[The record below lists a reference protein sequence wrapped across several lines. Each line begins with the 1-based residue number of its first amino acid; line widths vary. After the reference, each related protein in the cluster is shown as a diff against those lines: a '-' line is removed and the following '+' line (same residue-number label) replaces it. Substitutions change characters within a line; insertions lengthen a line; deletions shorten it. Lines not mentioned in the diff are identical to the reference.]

1 MNDFFR
7 FIASPTGRAVRIVA
21 GLTLAGTSLL
31 GAKKP
36 NLPLLGIS
44 MVPLAAG
51 LFDWCVMG
59 PLAGKPFEGE
69 ALRRQLGE

>member
-7 FIASPTGRAVRIVA
+7 FIASPTGRAVRIAA

-31 GAKKP
+31 GARKP
-36 NLPLLGIS
+36 NMPLLGLS

-51 LFDWCVMG
+51 LFDWCMMG
-59 PLAGKPFEGE
+59 PLAGKPFQGE
-69 ALRRQLGE
+69 ALRRQLGA

>member
-7 FIASPTGRAVRIVA
+7 FIASPTGRVVRIAA
-21 GLTLAGTSLL
+21 GLTLAATSLI

-36 NLPLLGIS
+36 NLLLLGIS
-44 MVPLAAG
+44 MVPLSAG

-59 PLAGKPFEGE
+59 PLAGKPFQGE
-69 ALRRQLGE
+69 ELRRQLSE

>member
-1 MNDFFR
+1 MNNFFR
-7 FIASPTGRAVRIVA
+7 FIASPTGRVVRVAA
-21 GLTLAGTSLL
+21 GLTLAGSSLR

-36 NLPLLGIS
+36 NLPLLVIS

-69 ALRRQLGE
+69 ALRRQLGA

>member
-7 FIASPTGRAVRIVA
+7 FIASPTGRAVRIAA
-21 GLTLAGTSLL
+21 GLTLAGTSLF
-31 GAKKP
+31 GARKP

-44 MVPLAAG
+44 MVPLTAG
-51 LFDWCVMG
+51 LFDWCVMA
-59 PLAGKPFEGE
+59 PLAGKPFEGK